1 MALTI
6 VAAGTV
12 PDYNGFVPTV
22 RSIPAPWRRM
32 IQSGVLG
39 LVASTLIAPLA
50 SAQDGQDDD
59 EEFFDRTPERCI
71 STNRIRD
78 TEILD
83 DETVLFYLRGRRA
96 YINMLD
102 YTCNGLASAGRFAM
116 EVRSGRLCSVDTIT
130 VIYVSS
136 RIPGMTCRL
145 GEFYPIPWE
154 EAELLKLESN
164 EQLRA
169 RQSVVVTPVES
180 ETEDTEAEEL
190 GDSDPNSEIG
200 DSDPN

>member
-1 MALTI
+1 M
-6 VAAGTV
+6 
-12 PDYNGFVPTV
+12 
-22 RSIPAPWRRM
+22 RSPLP
-32 IQSGVLG
+32 L
-39 LVASTLIAPLA
+39 STLIAPLA
-50 SAQDGQDDD
+50 SAQDGEGDD

-83 DETVLFYLRGRRA
+83 DETVLFYMRGRRA

-102 YTCNGLASAGRFAM
+102 YTCNGLSNAGRFAM

-154 EAELLKLESN
+154 EAELLQLESN
-164 EQLRA
+164 ERLR
-169 RQSVVVTPVES
+169 SSGNVVMTPVGS
-180 ETEDTEAEEL
+180 EEIDAEEA
-190 GDSDPNSEIG
+190 DAEDAEEADADTN
-200 DSDPN
+200 